1 MATEVDAPVCAEHRC
16 ARQWRTAV
24 FQYEEEDVSIRIPNV
39 EAWVCPADGEPSF
52 FPETADEL
60 IAVGRELLAAA
71 RKARQRRSA
80 LTEYIVS
87 VGSR

>member
-1 MATEVDAPVCAEHRC
+1 MVTTLEAPVCAEHKC
-16 ARQWRTAV
+16 AREWRTAV
-24 FQYEEEDVSIRIPNV
+24 FEYDEDGVSIRIPNV
-39 EAWVCPADGEPSF
+39 EAWVCPAGGDPTF
-52 FPETADEL
+52 LPETADEL

>member
-1 MATEVDAPVCAEHRC
+1 MPVCAEHR
-16 ARQWRTAV
+16 RTREWRTAV
-24 FQYEEEDVSIRIPNV
+24 FEYEEEDVSIRIPNV
-39 EAWVCPADGEPSF
+39 EAWVCPADGDPSF
-52 FPETADEL
+52 LPETADEL

>member
-1 MATEVDAPVCAEHRC
+1 MAAKVDAPVCAEHRC
-16 ARQWRTAV
+16 TKEWRTAV
-24 FQYEEEDVSIRIPNV
+24 FTYDEEEVSIRIPNV

-52 FPETADEL
+52 LPETADEL
-60 IAVGRELLAAA
+60 IAVGRELLVAA
-71 RKARQRRSA
+71 RRARQRRSA